1 MTSADPYGAGTTRPA
16 TPPRPAPGAPVTA
29 PIAGA
34 RDWHDA
40 RVITG
45 EAVALELAPAS
56 ALSRLMSG
64 MIDVIVY
71 LAFGVGLLILAGRF
85 SANMAQMGT
94 ASIVTIAVMMVIL
107 PCLTETVTRG
117 LSAGKV
123 AVGLR
128 IVRDD
133 GGPIRFR
140 HAFIRSLTGIGEIW
154 LSLGSVALISSM
166 IHPRSK
172 RLGDMVAGTY
182 SLRVR
187 ETEVATAPLLM
198 PPELRSWAQ
207 LADIRRLP
215 DALALY
221 ARIYLSR
228 TGELHPRVRTDVG
241 RSFASALEP
250 YVAPPPPWG
259 TDPERFIAAV
269 LVARR
274 DAEYLA
280 GQQRAQREQAE
291 ARRARVL
298 PYGIADAPAPR

>member
-1 MTSADPYGAGTTRPA
+1 MT
-16 TPPRPAPGAPVTA
+16 TA
-29 PIAGA
+29 ASPTASLN
-34 RDWHDA
+34 

-45 EAVALELAPAS
+45 EAVPLDLAPAS

-64 MIDVIVY
+64 VIDAIVY
-71 LAFGVGLLILAGRF
+71 LSIGVGVLLLAGRF
-85 SANMAQMGT
+85 SANLAQMNT
-94 ASIVTIAVMMVIL
+94 FTIVAIALMMVLL
-107 PCLTETVTRG
+107 PCLTETFTRG
-117 LSAGKV
+117 LSAGRL

-133 GGPIRFR
+133 GGPVRFR

-166 IHPRSK
+166 VHPRSK

-187 ETEVATAPLLM
+187 DTEVATAPLLM
-198 PPELRSWAQ
+198 PPELRPWAE

-215 DALALY
+215 DSLALY

-228 TGELHPRVRTDVG
+228 TGELHPNVRADVG
-241 RSFASALEP
+241 RAFAAALEP

-259 TDPERFIAAV
+259 TDPERFVAAV

-274 DAEYLA
+274 DTEYLA
-280 GQQRAQREQAE
+280 GLAVAQREQDE
-291 ARRARVL
+291 ARRARAL
-298 PYGIADAPAPR
+298 PYGIPDAG